1 MFFIRLK
8 SSLETLWALTLG
20 LAAAVADSAAGVE
33 ELRRAAPTAFAGDS
47 DVQLFW
53 WILSLHVIMS
63 MDTVAK
69 AGGES
74 VFNHDPLLHAGGEL
88 GVVDV
93 MSISINRQV

>member
-47 DVQLFW
+47 DVQLF
-53 WILSLHVIMS
+53 
-63 MDTVAK
+63 
-69 AGGES
+69 GG
-74 VFNHDPLLHAGGEL
+74 F
-88 GVVDV
+88 
-93 MSISINRQV
+93 